1 MGLKENVAG
10 IWLFKACWGK
20 RYVAV
25 ACNLESIR
33 VLGCLETPSA
43 FLEAVP
49 SAWTVTRGEVDALR
63 ASTVTSSVPPPLP
76 DTPLVCVPGKRSAKK
91 RIIRPF
97 LVHSTLTG
105 SLGLNGP

>member
-25 ACNLESIR
+25 ACNSPSIR

-49 SAWTVTRGEVDALR
+49 SAWTVTQGVVVALR

-76 DTPLVCVPGKRSAKK
+76 DIPLVS
-91 RIIRPF
+91 
-97 LVHSTLTG
+97 H
-105 SLGLNGP
+105 

>member
-1 MGLKENVAG
+1 MGFKENVAG

-25 ACNLESIR
+25 ACNSPSIR

-49 SAWTVTRGEVDALR
+49 SARTVTRGVVE
-63 ASTVTSSVPPPLP
+63 VTSSVPPPLP
-76 DTPLVCVPGKRSAKK
+76 DIPLLP
-91 RIIRPF
+91 
-97 LVHSTLTG
+97 H
-105 SLGLNGP
+105 

>member
-25 ACNLESIR
+25 VCNSASIR

-49 SAWTVTRGEVDALR
+49 SAWTVTRGVVDALR

-76 DTPLVCVPGKRSAKK
+76 DIPVVS
-91 RIIRPF
+91 
-97 LVHSTLTG
+97 H
-105 SLGLNGP
+105 